1 MLISTL
7 VSTVAF
13 FAIGDVLVPGSPAP
27 AFTVD
32 SFVRGPEAK
41 TLELGKVHV
50 IEFWATWCGP
60 CVASMP
66 HLTELQ
72 KQNPDVQFIGV
83 AGFERGKD
91 AADGTKRVDDFVKA
105 KGDAVGFAIAFDGD
119 GTMAKTWMTAAKR
132 NTIPTSFVVGKD
144 GNIAFIGSP
153 TAELDAA
160 IAKAKKADA
169 PANLPATTN
178 TAPAATSAVPPKKTV
193 EVTEE
198 PTDETGS
205 STTTST
211 STETHSVTKNGVSS
225 NSIVT
230 VETTVEV
237 RGGRRK
243 TTVTRTEVVSNDGNQ
258 QPSGGVGASGSA
270 GAKSSSGA
278 SSGSSGSSKSSSSS
292 SNRP

>member
-178 TAPAATSAVPPKKTV
+178 AAPVVTAVVPPKKTV

-198 PTDETGS
+198 PTDETGT

-225 NSIVT
+225 NSVVT

-237 RGGRRK
+237 RDGRRK
-243 TTVTRTEVVSNDGNQ
+243 TTVTRTEMVLSEPNK
-258 QPSGGVGASGSA
+258 PLGVTGASGA
-270 GAKSSSGA
+270 VGAKSSSGS
-278 SSGSSGSSKSSSSS
+278 SSGSSGSSSS
-292 SNRP
+292 RP

>member
-13 FAIGDVLVPGSPAP
+13 LAIGDVLVPGSPAP

-32 SFVRGPEAK
+32 SFVRGPESK

-91 AADGTKRVDDFVKA
+91 AADGTKRVGDFVKA
-105 KGDAVGFAIAFDGD
+105 KGDPIGFAIAFDGD

-132 NTIPTSFVVGKD
+132 NSIPTSFVVGKD

-153 TAELDAA
+153 NADLDAA

-178 TAPAATSAVPPKKTV
+178 AAAAATSAVAPKKTV

-198 PTDETGS
+198 PTDETGT

-211 STETHSVTKNGVSS
+211 SIETHSVTKNGVSS
-225 NSIVT
+225 NSVVT

-243 TTVTRTEVVSNDGNQ
+243 TTVTRTEMVLSDPNKPLDVTGT
-258 QPSGGVGASGSA
+258 SGAA
-270 GAKSSSGA
+270 GAKSSSGS
-278 SSGSSGSSKSSSSS
+278 SSGSSGSSSS
-292 SNRP
+292 RP

>member
-32 SFVRGPEAK
+32 SFVRGPESK

-91 AADGTKRVDDFVKA
+91 AADGTKRVEDFVKA

-132 NTIPTSFVVGKD
+132 NSIPTSFVVGKD

-153 TAELDAA
+153 NAELDAA

-169 PANLPATTN
+169 PANPPANTN
-178 TAPAATSAVPPKKTV
+178 AAPAATAAVPPKKTV

-198 PTDETGS
+198 ATDETGTS
-205 STTTST
+205 NTTST

-225 NSIVT
+225 NSVVT

-237 RGGRRK
+237 RDGRRK
-243 TTVTRTEVVSNDGNQ
+243 TTVTRTEMVLSEPNK
-258 QPSGGVGASGSA
+258 PLGVTGASGAA
-270 GAKSSSGA
+270 GAKSSSGS
-278 SSGSSGSSKSSSSS
+278 SSGSSGSSSSK
-292 SNRP
+292 P

>member
-7 VSTVAF
+7 VSSVAF

-32 SFVRGPEAK
+32 SFIRGPESK

-105 KGDAVGFAIAFDGD
+105 KGDAIGFAIAFDGD

-153 TAELDAA
+153 NAELDAA

-169 PANLPATTN
+169 PTNPPATTN
-178 TAPAATSAVPPKKTV
+178 AAPAAASAVPPKKTV

-198 PTDETGS
+198 PTDETGT
-205 STTTST
+205 STTTSM

-225 NSIVT
+225 NSVVT

-243 TTVTRTEVVSNDGNQ
+243 TTVTRTEMVLSDPNKPLDVT
-258 QPSGGVGASGSA
+258 GASGAA
-270 GAKSSSGA
+270 GAKSSSG
-278 SSGSSGSSKSSSSS
+278 SSSGSAGSSGSK
-292 SNRP
+292 P

>member
-7 VSTVAF
+7 ASSVAF

-32 SFVRGPEAK
+32 SFVRGPESK

-105 KGDAVGFAIAFDGD
+105 KGDTVGFAIAFDGD

-132 NTIPTSFVVGKD
+132 NSIPTSFVIGKD

-153 TAELDAA
+153 NAELDAA

-169 PANLPATTN
+169 PANLSATTN
-178 TAPAATSAVPPKKTV
+178 AAPAATLVVLPKKTV

-198 PTDETGS
+198 PTDETGT

-211 STETHSVTKNGVSS
+211 ATETHSVTKNGVSS
-225 NSIVT
+225 NSVVT

-237 RGGRRK
+237 GNGRRK
-243 TTVTRTEVVSNDGNQ
+243 TTVTRTEMVLTEPNK
-258 QPSGGVGASGSA
+258 PLGVTGASGAA
-270 GAKSSSGA
+270 GAKSSSGS
-278 SSGSSGSSKSSSSS
+278 SSGSSGSSSS
-292 SNRP
+292 RP